1 MNENDYHL
9 QGGPNAPAGLGP
21 ELWVPE
27 KTAYLPEQSFVAT
40 GLRSKCEACGIVSDG
55 LTLEVCCLWYDV
67 RYRECGGVRCE
78 V

>member
-1 MNENDYHL
+1 MIIIYR
-9 QGGPNAPAGLGP
+9 GPKSIDAHGP

-40 GLRSKCEACGIVSDG
+40 GLRSRCEAVSTWRDG
-55 LTLEVCCLWYDV
+55 LTFVV
-67 RYRECGGVRCE
+67 IGVRCE

>member
-1 MNENDYHL
+1 MRMIMIIIYR
-9 QGGPNAPAGLGP
+9 GPNAPAGPGP

-55 LTLEVCCLWYDV
+55 PTLEVGSV
-67 RYRECGGVRCE
+67 RQ
-78 V
+78 